1 MTPPLNQKNV
11 QSLFGLSQFN
21 RIYIEKLTH
30 LTAPIIVL
38 NYAKYVYHQDWT
50 PDAQAALEKIKVA
63 YSNAPILIA
72 LDWSKPFHVHT
83 NAFNIAIGVMLAQNI
98 NGKHDQLVAYASRLL
113 NQDER
118 NYSIMEKGCFGHD
131 LC

>member
-1 MTPPLNQKNV
+1 M
-11 QSLFGLSQFN
+11 
-21 RIYIEKLTH
+21 TH

-38 NYAKYVYHQDWT
+38 NYAKYACHQDWT

-98 NGKHDQLVAYASRLL
+98 NGKHDQLVAYA
-113 NQDER
+113 N
-118 NYSIMEKGCFGHD
+118 
-131 LC
+131 